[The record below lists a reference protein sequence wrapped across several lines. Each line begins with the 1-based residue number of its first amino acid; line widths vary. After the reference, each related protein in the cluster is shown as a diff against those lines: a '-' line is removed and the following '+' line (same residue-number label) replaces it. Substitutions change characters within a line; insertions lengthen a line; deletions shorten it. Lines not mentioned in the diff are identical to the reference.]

1 MENETRNILVE
12 SARIARG
19 KISPIEDLHARD
31 FDMLFMP
38 GGFGAAKNFSDFAF
52 EGKKM
57 SVQKDIEYVL
67 NDFQKASKHIG
78 LCCISPVVAAK
89 VFGTQTGG
97 PGPKLTLGVKPFS
110 NRKSSS
116 NRAEILTDV

>member
-1 MENETRNILVE
+1 MEESRNILVE

-52 EGKKM
+52 EGKNM
-57 SVQKDIEYVL
+57 SV
-67 NDFQKASKHIG
+67 
-78 LCCISPVVAAK
+78 
-89 VFGTQTGG
+89 
-97 PGPKLTLGVKPFS
+97 
-110 NRKSSS
+110 
-116 NRAEILTDV
+116 